1 MTLAMIRSQ
10 MKENVT
16 SSCVVRISFPGFTP
30 TINRP
35 PKTRANVD
43 EPGIPNASV
52 GINDPPSLALVA
64 ESTAITPRTSPFPK
78 LSSAPFSV
86 ALA

>member
-16 SSCVVRISFPGFTP
+16 SKWVVRISLPGFTP

-35 PKTRANVD
+35 PKTSANVD
-43 EPGIPNASV
+43 ELGMRHARGVIY
-52 GINDPPSLALVA
+52 DPPSLA
-64 ESTAITPRTSPFPK
+64 
-78 LSSAPFSV
+78 
-86 ALA
+86 